1 MLTGEE
7 LTKRFNTVKQKIEEN
22 DKQIIEKELKLKQL
36 KEEEESLLS
45 DLQKLGYNNLDV
57 AKQAYVTM
65 SKELEDK
72 LSVLEQKLSQIDTTV
87 PTNVT
92 TGTVPTVTVSTNAA
106 GGTNVTAIPKT
117 L

>member
-45 DLQKLGYNNLDV
+45 DLQKLGYSNLDE
-57 AKQAYVTM
+57 AKQAYATM

-72 LSVLEQKLSQIDTTV
+72 LSDLEQKLSQIDTTV
-87 PTNVT
+87 PT
-92 TGTVPTVTVSTNAA
+92 GT
-106 GGTNVTAIPKT
+106 GGTNVTEIPT
-117 L
+117 AL